1 MIPLN
6 KYILREE
13 KPATQFKTSSVKT
26 TIPEFKRLDLA
37 EAERIYMTDALVRNA
52 INTSVQLFDCDYD
65 IEAPTNKIK
74 EEVEDFLDSID
85 FPQLRRD
92 IARDAFV
99 YGDAWCEL
107 VYKYNKLIGVVS
119 LNPRTI
125 DYQKTDM
132 GAIKLDSYGNPV
144 GYLQTVNTEQML
156 DPAVQR
162 RLVTIG
168 GVTGIPLRND
178 QVARFYFDKIGNGWY
193 GLGLIEPIYSVT
205 LGKNEAEMG
214 LSHVIH
220 KVGFPII
227 IMSVGDEDHQ
237 PTPDMIDSGLN
248 MIRDLNYKTELSI
261 PYYMKVDTLKVTRI
275 EKLKEFLDY
284 FIEQQITGMG
294 LPGAIATG
302 RGEDVNR
309 STLVSQIKIFMKIN
323 DARRKLFA
331 DQFNT
336 QILARLAKSRNW
348 HRTPKIVPKPSDIE
362 NILEGVQKDVKK
374 DKTGEIG

>member
-6 KYILREE
+6 RYILREE
-13 KPATQFKTSSVKT
+13 KPVKVKTSSVKST
-26 TIPEFKRLDLA
+26 VPEFKRLDLA

-52 INTSVQLFDCDYD
+52 INTSVHLFDCDYE
-65 IEAPTNKIK
+65 IEASTSRIK
-74 EEVEDFLDSID
+74 NEVEVFLDSID

-107 VYKYNKLIGVVS
+107 VYKNNELIGVVG

-125 DYQKTDM
+125 DYQKTNM
-132 GAIKLDSYGNPV
+132 GAIKLDRYGNPV
-144 GYLQTVNTEQML
+144 GYLQAVNAEQIM
-156 DPAVQR
+156 DSQIQR
-162 RLVTIG
+162 RLVTVG

-178 QVARFYFDKIGNGWY
+178 QVARFYFDKIGDGWY

-227 IMSVGDEDHQ
+227 IMSVGDEEHE
-237 PTPDMIDSGLN
+237 PSPDMINNGLN
-248 MIRDLNYKTELSI
+248 LIKDLNYKTELSI

-323 DARRKLFA
+323 DARRNLFA
-331 DQFNT
+331 YQFNT
-336 QILARLAKSRNW
+336 QVLARLAKSRNW
-348 HRTPKIVPKPSDIE
+348 HTTPKIVPKPTDIE
-362 NILEGVQKDVKK
+362 SLLEGVQKDTKR